1 MKNYEKVGY
10 IIGLLIGASAWIF
23 LTGYTI
29 IELIDRF
36 INDSGDPFPVLTT
49 LLCISILLRV
59 HIMNMLFKKVLDWI
73 NK

>member
-10 IIGLLIGASAWIF
+10 IIGLFIGAASWIF
-23 LTGYTI
+23 LTGYTV

-49 LLCISILLRV
+49 MLGLSILFRV
-59 HIMNMLFKKVLDWI
+59 QVMNMLFKRVLEWI

>member
-1 MKNYEKVGY
+1 MKKYEKIGY
-10 IIGLLIGASAWIF
+10 IIGLLIGASVWIF

-29 IELIDRF
+29 IELINRLV
-36 INDSGDPFPVLTT
+36 NDSGDPFPVLTT
-49 LLCISILLRV
+49 LLCISILFRV

>member
-1 MKNYEKVGY
+1 MKNYEKIGY

>member
-10 IIGLLIGASAWIF
+10 IIGLFIGAASWIF
-23 LTGYTI
+23 LTGYTV

-49 LLCISILLRV
+49 MLCLSILFRV
-59 HIMNMLFKKVLDWI
+59 QVMNMLFKRVLEWI